1 MEVGDS
7 LLAVA
12 LGLGRDAAPT
22 NEDEI
27 GDVVRSVARLSRFAR
42 SHAQVD
48 DFMPG
53 GLITG
58 LKVER
63 LGAVEAASKCDERD
77 FHLVR

>member
-12 LGLGRDAAPT
+12 LGLCRDAAPA

-27 GDVVRSVARLSRFAR
+27 WDVSRDGVLPSRFAR

-77 FHLVR
+77 FHLLR

>member
-48 DFMPG
+48 DLMPG
-53 GLITG
+53 GLITC

-63 LGAVEAASKCDERD
+63 LGAVEAAAKCDERD
-77 FHLVR
+77 FHC

>member
-1 MEVGDS
+1 MEMGYS
-7 LLAVA
+7 LLAVT
-12 LGLGRDAAPT
+12 LGLGRDATPA

-53 GLITG
+53 SLITG
-58 LKVER
+58 LKIER

-77 FHLVR
+77 FHLLR

>member
-1 MEVGDS
+1 MEVVDG

-12 LGLGRDAAPT
+12 LGLCRDATSA
-22 NEDEI
+22 NKDEI
-27 GDVVRSVARLSRFAR
+27 GDVVCNGVLPSRFAR

-53 GLITG
+53 GLITC

-77 FHLVR
+77 FHC